1 MCRLSATPYKRP
13 ALVSDGDEPSC
24 VAALPT
30 ACPCSND
37 HVGLTSLSIQKVSFD
52 AVQIQK
58 LRRVALDEHLLV
70 TLGLA
75 VGDRV
80 TVELDV
86 ESEAIVLRKVHAQKV
101 RAVASSPS
109 DDHAH

>member
-1 MCRLSATPYKRP
+1 MEMSQ
-13 ALVSDGDEPSC
+13 V
-24 VAALPT
+24 ALPT
-30 ACPCSND
+30 AYSMHATIMYD
-37 HVGLTSLSIQKVSFD
+37 RQLLSIQKVSFG

-101 RAVASSPS
+101 RAVASSLS

>member
-1 MCRLSATPYKRP
+1 MSAADSRVRPNLLRDPMAEHAAVHRLPQLPATPPWITYDTP
-13 ALVSDGDEPSC
+13 M
-24 VAALPT
+24 
-30 ACPCSND
+30 
-37 HVGLTSLSIQKVSFD
+37 SIKKVLFG

-58 LRRVALDEHLLV
+58 LRRVALHEQLLA

-86 ESEAIVLRKVHAQKV
+86 ETESIIIRKLPNSPGTLS
-101 RAVASSPS
+101 ASGLEQ
-109 DDHAH
+109 

>member
-1 MCRLSATPYKRP
+1 M
-13 ALVSDGDEPSC
+13 
-24 VAALPT
+24 
-30 ACPCSND
+30 
-37 HVGLTSLSIQKVSFD
+37 SIQKVSFD